1 MEIMSG
7 FRSIKK
13 PVITEISTVLLATI
27 TITDI
32 LFLTKM
38 QKKGKPSKRF
48 SLVITRKC
56 NLAKFG
62 YGGDMLK
69 NL

>member
-1 MEIMSG
+1 MENMAG

-27 TITDI
+27 TVTDT

-38 QKKGKPSKRF
+38 QKRGNPIE
-48 SLVITRKC
+48 LELPPPIT
-56 NLAKFG
+56 NHL
-62 YGGDMLK
+62 
-69 NL
+69 